1 MLTIMVATA
10 LALGLACAFLMMFRT
25 SDPAQLQESRSE
37 LLRVGVQII
46 CGNCSGD
53 DDHPVKTYMD
63 RSGSCA
69 RCGGNSYLLAS
80 AVAANSLV
88 LRQARL
94 LERQIA
100 SSHGRVIPFEVPA
113 SRASRSEKIAV

>member
-1 MLTIMVATA
+1 MLMIMVATA
-10 LALGLACAFLMMFRT
+10 LALGLACACLMMFRT
-25 SDPAQLQESRSE
+25 SDPAQLQQSRSE

-53 DDHPVKTYMD
+53 DNHPVKTYMD
-63 RSGSCA
+63 LSGSCG

-80 AVAANSLV
+80 VVAANSLV

>member
-1 MLTIMVATA
+1 MVATA
-10 LALGLACAFLMMFRT
+10 LALGLACACLMMFRT
-25 SDPAQLQESRSE
+25 SDPAQLQQSRSE

-63 RSGSCA
+63 LSGSCG

-113 SRASRSEKIAV
+113 SRASRLEKIAV